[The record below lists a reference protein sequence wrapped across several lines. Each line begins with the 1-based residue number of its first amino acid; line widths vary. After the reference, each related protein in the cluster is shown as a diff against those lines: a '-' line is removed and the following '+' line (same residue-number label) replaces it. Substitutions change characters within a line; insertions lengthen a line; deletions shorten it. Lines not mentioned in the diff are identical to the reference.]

1 VKVDLPQADI
11 KNMSGKF
18 IVFEGGEKSGKS
30 TQIELL
36 QKYLESKN
44 FQVVLTREPG
54 SKLSSITQQIREVIL
69 NNKNTSL
76 TARAELLLFLADR
89 SQHMSEIVRPALEQ
103 GKIVLCDRFDGSTFA
118 YQGAARNLDLQE
130 IKSMNIWAKFG
141 LEPDLVVYLDITPEQ
156 AEQRARGEKHDRLD
170 AEVKSFHEAVRAG
183 YLEQAKQANWLTV
196 SAVGEINTIFEN
208 IKSAV
213 DKIL

>member
-1 VKVDLPQADI
+1 MP
-11 KNMSGKF
+11 GKF

-54 SKLSSITQQIREVIL
+54 SKLSTITQSIREIIL
-69 NNKNTSL
+69 NNKNTNL

-89 SQHMSEIVRPALEQ
+89 AQHVAEIVKPALEQ

-118 YQGAARNLDLQE
+118 YQGDARHLDLEE
-130 IKSMNIWAKFG
+130 IKVMNKWAKFG
-141 LEPDLVVYLDITPEQ
+141 LEPDLVLYLDITPEQ
-156 AEQRARGEKHDRLD
+156 ATARSRGEKNDRLD
-170 AEVKSFHEAVRAG
+170 AENTDFHEAVRAG
-183 YLEQAKQANWLTV
+183 YLQQAKQVNWSTV
-196 SAVGEINTIFEN
+196 PAVGEIEN
-208 IKSAV
+208 IFQNIQQAV
-213 DKIL
+213 DKII

>member
-1 VKVDLPQADI
+1 
-11 KNMSGKF
+11 MSGKF

-36 QKYLESKN
+36 KEYLESKN

-89 SQHMSEIVRPALEQ
+89 SQHMSEIVKPALEQ

-118 YQGAARNLDLQE
+118 YQGAARNLDLKE
-130 IKSMNIWAKFG
+130 IKSMNNWAKFG
-141 LEPDLVVYLDITPEQ
+141 LEPDLVVYLDIRPEQ
-156 AEQRARGEKHDRLD
+156 AAQRARGEKHDRLD
-170 AEVKSFHEAVRAG
+170 AESLAFHEAVRTG
-183 YLEQAKQANWLTV
+183 YLEQAKLANWLTV

-208 IKSAV
+208 IKLAV
-213 DKIL
+213 DNIL

>member
-1 VKVDLPQADI
+1 MP
-11 KNMSGKF
+11 GKF

-54 SKLSSITQQIREVIL
+54 SKLSTITQSIREIIL
-69 NNKNTSL
+69 NNKNTNL

-89 SQHMSEIVRPALEQ
+89 SQHVAEIVKPALEQ

-118 YQGAARNLDLQE
+118 YQGAARHLDLGE
-130 IKSMNIWAKFG
+130 IKLMNKWAKFG
-141 LEPDLVVYLDITPEQ
+141 LEPDLVLYLDITPEQ
-156 AEQRARGEKHDRLD
+156 ALERSRGEKHDRLD
-170 AEVKSFHEAVRAG
+170 AENRDFHEAVRAG
-183 YLEQAKQANWLTV
+183 YLEQAKQANWFSI
-196 SAVGEINTIFEN
+196 SALGEIEEIATN
-208 IKSAV
+208 IQQAV
-213 DKIL
+213 DNVLSI

>member
-1 VKVDLPQADI
+1 
-11 KNMSGKF
+11 MSGKF

-30 TQIELL
+30 TQLELL
-36 QKYLESKN
+36 KKYLEDKN

-54 SKLSSITQQIREVIL
+54 SKLSTITRQIREIIL
-69 NNKNTSL
+69 NNKNTNL

-89 SQHMSEIVRPALEQ
+89 SQHVSEIVKPALEQ

-118 YQGAARNLDLQE
+118 YQGAARNLKLEE
-130 IKSMNIWAKFG
+130 IKPMNNWAKFG

-156 AEQRARGEKHDRLD
+156 AAARSRDEKYDRLD
-170 AEVKSFHEAVRAG
+170 AEAKSFHEAVRAG
-183 YLEQAKQANWLTV
+183 YLEQAKQPNWFTV
-196 SAVGEINTIFEN
+196 SAVGDIQEIATKIQ
-208 IKSAV
+208 IAV

>member
-1 VKVDLPQADI
+1 MP
-11 KNMSGKF
+11 GKF

-54 SKLSSITQQIREVIL
+54 SKLSTITQSIREIIL
-69 NNKNTSL
+69 NNKNTNL

-89 SQHMSEIVRPALEQ
+89 SQHVAEIIKPALEQ

-118 YQGAARNLDLQE
+118 YQGAARHLDLGE
-130 IKSMNIWAKFG
+130 IKPMNTWAKYG

-156 AEQRARGEKHDRLD
+156 AAARARGEKHDRLD
-170 AEVKSFHEAVRAG
+170 AENTDFHEAVRAG
-183 YLEQAKQANWLTV
+183 YLEQAKQANWFSL
-196 SAVGEINTIFEN
+196 SALGQVEDIAKN
-208 IKSAV
+208 IQQAV

>member
-1 VKVDLPQADI
+1 MP
-11 KNMSGKF
+11 GKL

-36 QKYLESKN
+36 KKYLEDKN

-54 SKLSSITQQIREVIL
+54 SKLSTITQSIREIIL
-69 NNKNTSL
+69 NNKNTNL

-89 SQHMSEIVRPALEQ
+89 SQHVAEVIKPALEQ

-118 YQGAARNLDLQE
+118 YQGAARHLDLGE
-130 IKSMNIWAKFG
+130 IKSMNNWAKYG
-141 LEPDLVVYLDITPEQ
+141 LVPDLVVYLDITPEQ
-156 AEQRARGEKHDRLD
+156 AMTRSRGEKYDRLD
-170 AEVKSFHEAVRAG
+170 AENRDFHEAVRAG
-183 YLEQAKQANWLTV
+183 YLEQAKLANWFSI
-196 SAVGEINTIFEN
+196 SALGQVEEIAEN
-208 IKSAV
+208 IQQAV

>member
-1 VKVDLPQADI
+1 
-11 KNMSGKF
+11 MTGKF

-54 SKLSSITQQIREVIL
+54 SKLSSITQSIREIIL
-69 NNKNTSL
+69 NNKNTNL

-89 SQHMSEIVRPALEQ
+89 AQHTEEIVRPALANGQ
-103 GKIVLCDRFDGSTFA
+103 IVLSDRFDGSTFA
-118 YQGAARNLDLQE
+118 YQGAARHLELEE
-130 IKSMNIWAKFG
+130 IKTLNNWAKNG
-141 LEPDLVVYLDITPEQ
+141 LKPDLVIYLDITPEQ
-156 AEQRARGEKHDRLD
+156 ALERRRGEKHDRLD
-170 AEVKSFHEAVRAG
+170 AESRAFHEAVRTG
-183 YLEQAKQANWLTV
+183 YPEQAKQPNWFTV
-196 SAVGEINTIFEN
+196 SALGDVQEIAKKIQE
-208 IKSAV
+208 AV

>member
-1 VKVDLPQADI
+1 MP
-11 KNMSGKF
+11 GKF

-54 SKLSSITQQIREVIL
+54 SKLSAITQSIREIIL
-69 NNKNTSL
+69 NNKNTNL

-89 SQHMSEIVRPALEQ
+89 SQHVAEIIQPALER

-118 YQGAARNLDLQE
+118 YQGAARHLDLAE
-130 IKSMNIWAKFG
+130 IKSMNTWAKYG
-141 LEPDLVVYLDITPEQ
+141 LEPDLVLYLDIRPEQ
-156 AEQRARGEKHDRLD
+156 AMARSRGEKHDRLD
-170 AEVKSFHEAVRAG
+170 AENTDFHEAVRAG
-183 YLEQAKQANWLTV
+183 YLEQAKQANWFSL
-196 SAVGEINTIFEN
+196 SALGEVEEISKN
-208 IKSAV
+208 IQQAV

>member
-1 VKVDLPQADI
+1 MP
-11 KNMSGKF
+11 GKF

-54 SKLSSITQQIREVIL
+54 SKLSTITQSIREIIL
-69 NNKNTSL
+69 NNKNTNL

-89 SQHMSEIVRPALEQ
+89 AQHVAEIIQPALEQ

-118 YQGAARNLDLQE
+118 YQGAARHLDLAE
-130 IKSMNIWAKFG
+130 IKPMNTWAKSG

-156 AEQRARGEKHDRLD
+156 AMARSRGEKHDRLD
-170 AEVKSFHEAVRAG
+170 AENKDFHEAVRAG
-183 YLEQAKQANWLTV
+183 YLEQAKQVNWFSL
-196 SAVGEINTIFEN
+196 SALGEVAEISKN
-208 IKSAV
+208 IQQAV
-213 DKIL
+213 DKMLSI